1 MWIKLIAVVVIATAA
16 IADWARPPG
25 RQLSVA
31 AYQRVVIGGYRHLV
45 KPWTHRYI
53 HCHFEP
59 TCSRYS
65 EEAVRLHGFPK
76 GVWLSAWRIARC
88 MPWVPPGTHDPVD
101 PPREE

>member
-1 MWIKLIAVVVIATAA
+1 MWIKLIAAVVIATAA

-31 AYQRVVIGGYRHLV
+31 AYQRVVIGGYRQLV

-59 TCSRYS
+59 TCSHYS

-76 GVWLSAWRIARC
+76 GVGLSAWRIARC